1 MKSVISLML
10 IELKLLFREKES
22 LFWSIIFPAGMMILF
37 GFIFGSMNN
46 GNFSVKIAIVDMDRT
61 SVSKKF
67 VEGFEMF
74 DANSGQKDVPHMLNI
89 VDVKDEKDADTLL
102 ERDKIKAIIEIPK
115 GFSKRINAIIS
126 GEFIK
131 LFKVK
136 MNPANIVVK
145 YDRSNA
151 QTAQVVVDLVKK
163 VTDRANEEILKST
176 NLYTK
181 EEMPITLSEL
191 PVEAKEEFDYVS
203 YLLPGV
209 VVMAIMTTTMFG
221 IAEDVTKLV
230 EKEIL
235 KRMFVTPLTKGKY
248 LLSKGMSAILIS
260 LIQLVVLFIVG
271 IFIFDVR
278 VTPNLLQFFLILFS
292 GILCMFSLGFFAAAI
307 GKTREGGSAVGNI
320 LMWPMMFFGALFFPM
335 SGKFLTA
342 LSRVIPTTYFADGL
356 RRTLGV
362 YSMEIP
368 IWQDVLWLA
377 IWTLGFTIISAKYFR
392 WVKR

>member
-1 MKSVISLML
+1 MKPVISLTL

-22 LFWSIIFPAGMMILF
+22 LFWSIMFPVGMMILF

-46 GNFSVKIAIVDMDRT
+46 GNFTVKVAIVDMDRT

-74 DANSGQKDVPHMLNI
+74 DANSRQKDVPHMLNI
-89 VDVKDEKDADTLL
+89 VDVKNEKDADTLL
-102 ERDKIKAIIEIPK
+102 KRDKIKAIIKIPE

-131 LFKVK
+131 FFKVK
-136 MNPANIVVK
+136 INPADIVVK
-145 YDRSNA
+145 YKESDA
-151 QTAQVVVDLVKK
+151 QTAQVVVDLAKK
-163 VTDRANEEILKST
+163 VADRANEEILRST
-176 NLYTK
+176 NLHITN
-181 EEMPITLSEL
+181 MPIVLSEL
-191 PVEAKEEFDYVS
+191 PVKVKKGFDYVS
-203 YLLPGV
+203 YILPGV

-248 LLSKGMSAILIS
+248 LLSKGISAISIS
-260 LIQLVVLFIVG
+260 LIQLVVLSIVG
-271 IFIFDVR
+271 IFIFNVR
-278 VTPNLLQFFLILFS
+278 VTPNLLSFFLVLFS
-292 GILCMFSLGFFAAAI
+292 GILCMFSLGFFAAAM

-320 LMWPMMFFGALFFPM
+320 LMWPMMFFGTLFFPM